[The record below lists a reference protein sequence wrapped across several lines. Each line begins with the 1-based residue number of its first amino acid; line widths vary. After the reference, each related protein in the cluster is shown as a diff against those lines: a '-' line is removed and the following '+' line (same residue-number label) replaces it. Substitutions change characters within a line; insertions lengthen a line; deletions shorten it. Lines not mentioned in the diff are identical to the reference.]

1 MQPIEKYKP
10 HMAFSL
16 MTKKDIQE
24 YIKKCIQLD
33 KRKNHNKTKKNMKLK
48 KRKTKKNKKN

>member
-33 KRKNHNKTKKNMKLK
+33 KRKSHNKTKNIQ
-48 KRKTKKNKKN
+48 